1 MQSSCFASA
10 FLRSVISLNDILTEE
25 DAQSISGLEFSPPH
39 KIDENFWK
47 NREQIEEM
55 LYLLDT
61 TVSKNMNI
69 LSFIYSLCEDLF
81 IYFYYWIFLV
91 L

>member
-1 MQSSCFASA
+1 MLA
-10 FLRSVISLNDILTEE
+10 EE
-25 DAQSISGLEFSPPH
+25 DAQSITALEFSPPH

-61 TVSKNMNI
+61 TVCASECA
-69 LSFIYSLCEDLF
+69 LL
-81 IYFYYWIFLV
+81 
-91 L
+91 